1 MKKIVFLP
9 LVVAVA
15 GMLFCTACKK
25 KGIKENPEEQ
35 IEENPTEDSTN
46 IVYNDTIIDI
56 TDQITCNIRMPDS
69 AFLVNSNIF
78 HITQTPDSVLLI
90 NNQSQLQQFC
100 DNQPVMNDLTHY
112 SMLVFSGTSNFS
124 FYDIIPTLT
133 YNNEKKKHE
142 LIIYIKH
149 GIVML
154 PIEVKWKRYYLIS
167 PKINSIND
175 IDIIINDEQM

>member
-1 MKKIVFLP
+1 MKKIFYLP
-9 LVVAVA
+9 IVAFIA
-15 GMLFCTACKK
+15 GLLLCTACKK
-25 KGIKENPEEQ
+25 EVGTEIPDEQEGVENP
-35 IEENPTEDSTN
+35 TN

-56 TDQITCNIRMPDS
+56 TDQIPCKIKMPDS

-100 DNQPVMNDLTHY
+100 DNQSITNDLIHY
-112 SMLVFSGTSNFS
+112 SMLVFSGTSNCS
-124 FYDIIPTLT
+124 FYDITPTLT
-133 YNNEKKKHE
+133 YNNDKKKYE

-154 PIEVKWKRYYLIS
+154 AVEVKWKRYYLIS
-167 PKINSIND
+167 PKINLIND
-175 IDIIINDEQM
+175 IDIIINDEQI

>member
-1 MKKIVFLP
+1 MKKIFFWP

-15 GMLFCTACKK
+15 GLLFCTACKK
-25 KGIKENPEEQ
+25 EKTE
-35 IEENPTEDSTN
+35 EDSKKGEVINNEDPTN

-56 TDQITCNIRMPDS
+56 TDQIPCKIKMPDS

-78 HITQTPDSVLLI
+78 DITRTPDSVLLI

-100 DNQPVMNDLTHY
+100 DNQPITIDLTHY
-112 SMLVFSGTSNFS
+112 SMLVFSGTSSSS
-124 FYDIIPTLT
+124 FYDITPTLT
-133 YNNEKKKHE
+133 YNNDKKKYE

-154 PIEVKWKRYYLIS
+154 AIEVKWKRYYLIS
-167 PKINSIND
+167 PKINSISDMD
-175 IDIIINDEQM
+175 IVINYIE